1 MNDTAHRRGRL
12 AAWVSAPRDQQQD
25 KSQGSAERSLG
36 ACCARGHR
44 PLPISMV
51 SKIYFMSFWHLSL
64 LASFCILHAHR
75 VACRAH
81 VCASRACRV
90 CVMRGCVSR
99 NAAWEYVS
107 TSSHQTH
114 NSETDDR
121 HTRPQCI
128 ALNCNT
134 IRKSVTI
141 SVCASA
147 SPATSRARSSECA
160 PIITRR
166 RGCQCAFRLH
176 TPASDHWPLFGRRP
190 EPAQLPL
197 LAALE
202 RAHRRLQL
210 GRRAARLGAHGRP
223 RLALA
228 EERRPRRLRLC
239 PRRLAL
245 EHLLAAQVVRDDEAT
260 RVHRPVR
267 GVPHRIGDR
276 EEGEGQVGRA
286 ECVAQRH
293 VRVAAI
299 PVLRPPLRR
308 PPLLDEPRHVRRRR
322 EPAAQVSA
330 HHRQGPDHE
339 WEGAVHAPLLRAAV
353 PPRVRRADR
362 PRRPAAVPPLL
373 CHERVVLEV
382 ASVHA
387 RQARR
392 RPEEGGEPRDV
403 DERVVVRLCVE
414 GGARVGDRRVAEP
427 REQLVDARV
436 DAARLVEVG
445 RVDDGKV
452 VLPDAPPLFV
462 ELLHVARREAA
473 LAHDEA
479 NQRRGADLGC
489 WHEHGLAD
497 PLARL
502 WRTRIGHEAE
512 DQKRGRRL
520 LSRRVGRASP
530 PPPLTVETV
539 EHPAALAQ

>member
-1 MNDTAHRRGRL
+1 MRPHNYAPSRLSVRVPATHSRLRPLAPIWPPARAGTASTAGSTRTCASPLAARPTRRPPRRARPATPRTRLLSAPSRVCHLGSSREVEGGGNRAGRGEATTPAAPLPAPPRARTSAGCAGGARRRSDSRPSPRTWRPASHRRPVVVEESYSAIECQSQL
-12 AAWVSAPRDQQQD
+12 ASRTAQEAYTPPRT
-25 KSQGSAERSLG
+25 RTT
-36 ACCARGHR
+36 R
-44 PLPISMV
+44 PL
-51 SKIYFMSFWHLSL
+51 
-64 LASFCILHAHR
+64 
-75 VACRAH
+75 
-81 VCASRACRV
+81 
-90 CVMRGCVSR
+90 GGE
-99 NAAWEYVS
+99 AARF
-107 TSSHQTH
+107 T
-114 NSETDDR
+114 
-121 HTRPQCI
+121 
-128 ALNCNT
+128 A
-134 IRKSVTI
+134 
-141 SVCASA
+141 
-147 SPATSRARSSECA
+147 
-160 PIITRR
+160 
-166 RGCQCAFRLH
+166 G
-176 TPASDHWPLFGRRP
+176 
-190 EPAQLPL
+190 
-197 LAALE
+197 E
-202 RAHRRLQL
+202 RA
-210 GRRAARLGAHGRP
+210 GR
-223 RLALA
+223 
-228 EERRPRRLRLC
+228 
-239 PRRLAL
+239 
-245 EHLLAAQVVRDDEAT
+245 
-260 RVHRPVR
+260 
-267 GVPHRIGDR
+267 R

-339 WEGAVHAPLLRAAV
+339 WKGAVHAPLLRAAV
-353 PPRVRRADR
+353 PPRVRRADL

-530 PPPLTVETV
+530 PPTLTVETV